1 MEFTKEE
8 LEEKLPKLCPC
19 IKGEKRKERY
29 IKCPLYKTENCPED
43 SYYCILYNIYAKV
56 VVLELAAG
64 RLQYINKY

>member
-8 LEEKLPKLCPC
+8 QEEKLPKLFPC

-43 SYYCILYNIYAKV
+43 SYYCILYNRVVAK
-56 VVLELAAG
+56 
-64 RLQYINKY
+64 